1 MTFSRYL
8 LRLLWH
14 WSFPLLL
21 GAFFGYA
28 ASAFQVM
35 GMAHLVEEAFAA
47 SVQACVDA
55 GAPR

>member
-8 LRLLWH
+8 MRLLWH
-14 WSFPLLL
+14 WSFPFVL
-21 GAFFGYA
+21 GAVLGFAGGA
-28 ASAFQVM
+28 AQLVA
-35 GMAHLVEEAFAA
+35 MAHVVEEAFAA